1 MIWNKKHIIQNITYG
16 SKHENNVTTTYHI
29 IEKRYIP
36 ASEIRK
42 TPNGKQLL
50 TQQGYKLR
58 GRTARTFK
66 MILLKYSND
75 MV

>member
-1 MIWNKKHIIQNITYG
+1 MIWNKKHITQNVTYG
-16 SKHENNVTTTYHI
+16 SVYKNNVTTTYKI
-29 IEKRYIP
+29 IERRYIP

-50 TQQGYKLR
+50 IQHDYKLR
-58 GRTARTFK
+58 GRVARLFQ

-75 MV
+75 VV